1 MRTRRPLVLS
11 ALVLAFGGTVTA
23 AAAADQPDPGAGG
36 DVATASSGGGA
47 VTASDDAGGFATFT
61 DGPFGVH
68 EAGVD
73 WLSRSGVTAG
83 CTPDRYCAGDPVTR
97 AQMATFMHRLSGN
110 ASGTARSVDA
120 ATVGGRSAS
129 ELAVIN
135 GFVQVTESARRTE
148 AVVDLTA
155 TCPSGTRA
163 LGGGGTIDGL
173 YAQVSDAPSADG
185 RTWSVTWASLDHRAH
200 EVDATVTVTCAPTGS
215 DAHTSGAAPSDASRA
230 AAVDRMRDQAALR
243 R

>member
-1 MRTRRPLVLS
+1 MRTRRTLALS
-11 ALVLAFGGTVTA
+11 VLVLALSGGVTA
-23 AAAADQPDPGAGG
+23 AAANDTTPSADG
-36 DVATASSGGGA
+36 TAP
-47 VTASDDAGGFATFT
+47 ASAEDGFATFT

-68 EAGVD
+68 EDGVD

-110 ASGTARSVDA
+110 AAGTSRSVDA
-120 ATVGGRSAS
+120 ATVGGRSAA

-148 AVVDLTA
+148 AVVDLSA
-155 TCPSGTRA
+155 SCPSGTRA
-163 LGGGGTIDGL
+163 LGGGGTIDAL

-200 EVDATVTVTCAPTGS
+200 EVDASVTVTCAPTGS
-215 DAHTSGAAPSDASRA
+215 DTRTAGAGPDDATRT

>member
-1 MRTRRPLVLS
+1 MRTARPLVLS
-11 ALVLAFGGTVTA
+11 ALVLAFGGGVTAAASASDAPDPHDAEVTA
-23 AAAADQPDPGAGG
+23 AAA
-36 DVATASSGGGA
+36 GGA
-47 VTASDDAGGFATFT
+47 VTAASDDQGGFATFT

-73 WLSRSGVTAG
+73 WLSRSGITAG

-110 ASGTARSVDA
+110 AAGTARSVDA
-120 ATVGGRSAS
+120 ATVGGRSAA
-129 ELAVIN
+129 ELAVVN
-135 GFVQVTESARRTE
+135 GFAQVTESARRTE

-173 YAQVSDAPSADG
+173 YAQVADAPSADG

-215 DAHTSGAAPSDASRA
+215 DARTTGAAPSDASRT
-230 AAVDRMRDQAALR
+230 AAVDRLRDQAALR